1 MSPKFIKLSRKLSP
15 IHSSLR
21 ELSRQLSLTP
31 DRTRTHISLSC
42 STDLT
47 TTIDLA
53 PVPSRP
59 APKAGAHAI
68 VAPPRLT
75 LVKDPVVAMYGYDL
89 DDQID
94 QGVWYLPGE
103 DPREPTPAFEI
114 EGSFEADVEAMAEC
128 TYSLPAISA
137 EVQFVRTDDSE
148 PNLQLEFLLVDPLAL
163 IKLDLPTS
171 LSRNL
176 IYKTT
181 CSEI

>member
-1 MSPKFIKLSRKLSP
+1 
-15 IHSSLR
+15 
-21 ELSRQLSLTP
+21 
-31 DRTRTHISLSC
+31 
-42 STDLT
+42 
-47 TTIDLA
+47 
-53 PVPSRP
+53 
-59 APKAGAHAI
+59 
-68 VAPPRLT
+68 
-75 LVKDPVVAMYGYDL
+75 MYGYDL